1 MSSLDAAGN
10 PDITAINGFVKL
22 AGGLL
27 GGLGAILTVV
37 TMLGIA

>member
-1 MSSLDAAGN
+1 M
-10 PDITAINGFVKL
+10 PDTGSADIETINGFVKL

-27 GGLGAILTVV
+27 GGLGAILTVI

>member
-1 MSSLDAAGN
+1 MSSLDATGA
-10 PDITAINGFVKL
+10 PDIETINGFVKL

-27 GGLGAILTVV
+27 GGIGAILTVV